1 MKVSGVKRSWF
12 QVLAGS
18 GVRCEEVTVFRCGK
32 VREVT
37 VSVAR
42 RWSLVVTLSGAMKSW
57 FQEREGQ
64 GLRC

>member
-1 MKVSGVKRSWF
+1 M
-12 QVLAGS
+12 LAGS